1 MSGSHLPRLS
11 TDELILAIR
20 QSLKTAQNRIRDAPL
35 INRSSDHF
43 WTNTIKEELCNAG
56 HGLRFYTCA
65 TVDSRCADYGEWL
78 YDLCWL
84 DYGSGGFST
93 DSEKRQLQS
102 VALAMESE
110 WKAGDCDLLD
120 DFEKLLQATAQLKL
134 MIFLV
139 KEDGD
144 FEKRCAF
151 LESRIKNYPDRS
163 QDDYLLVGFADD
175 STIDFERKVIGP
187 SAGTKHAH

>member
-1 MSGSHLPRLS
+1 MSGSHSPRLS
-11 TDELILAIR
+11 TDELVDTIQ
-20 QSLKTAQNRIRDAPL
+20 QSLKTAQSRIRNAPL

-43 WTNTIKEELCNAG
+43 WTNTIKEELCVAG
-56 HGLRFYTCA
+56 SRRGFYTCA

-84 DYGSGGFST
+84 DYGPDGFLP
-93 DSEKRQLQS
+93 DAEYRQLRS

-110 WKAGDCDLLD
+110 WKTCDRDLLD
-120 DFEKLLQATAQLKL
+120 DFEKLLQAKAQLKL

-139 KEDGD
+139 KEDVD
-144 FEKRCAF
+144 FEERCVF
-151 LESRIKNYPDRS
+151 LESKIKNYPDRS
-163 QDDYLLVGFADD
+163 QDAYLLLGFADD
-175 STIDFERKVIGP
+175 SAIDFEHKVIGP